1 MCVPEGATDSDRR
14 ESSVPKIN
22 GLSETHDSSRRA
34 GARCAWNSQVVH
46 SSETGS
52 RANLGAPCPVGRP
65 IDLGS
70 RITTMGG
77 PIGIGLPM
85 VI

>member
-1 MCVPEGATDSDRR
+1 MCVAEGATDSDRR

-46 SSETGS
+46 SSETCSPVSPAG
-52 RANLGAPCPVGRP
+52 ALLGRSP

-70 RITTMGG
+70 LISTMGG
-77 PIGIGLPM
+77 HMGIGLPM